1 MTDQVDNG
9 AAAFFDLDRTLI
21 AGASTMVFGW
31 VAWRN
36 DLTSTREMM
45 SDALRTVEFRL
56 TGGSDEM
63 TDLVRDRIL
72 EAVEGRNREDVT
84 ALNDEILP
92 RLLSAVRPETRAVV
106 ERHHEAGRETY
117 IVSASPVELV
127 SPLAQALGMTG
138 AIATESEVVDGRY
151 TGRLSSEFC
160 YGIGKV
166 NRVRKLADE
175 KGYDLRLCYAYS
187 DSSSDLPLLE
197 LVGHP
202 VAVNPDRTL
211 ARTARERNWPIV
223 VFARRTKAT
232 LTAVS
237 SAAGAAAI
245 GAGMYALGRRHG
257 RAIGAVS

>member
-1 MTDQVDNG
+1 MREQVDNG

-45 SDALRTVEFRL
+45 SDGLRTLEFRL

-127 SPLAQALGMTG
+127 S
-138 AIATESEVVDGRY
+138 
-151 TGRLSSEFC
+151 
-160 YGIGKV
+160 
-166 NRVRKLADE
+166 
-175 KGYDLRLCYAYS
+175 
-187 DSSSDLPLLE
+187 
-197 LVGHP
+197 
-202 VAVNPDRTL
+202 
-211 ARTARERNWPIV
+211 
-223 VFARRTKAT
+223 
-232 LTAVS
+232 
-237 SAAGAAAI
+237 
-245 GAGMYALGRRHG
+245 
-257 RAIGAVS
+257 